1 MNEDSIVATW
11 VECWNLSRHYQPG
24 IVSEEMQAERWNKR
38 SVDFARGMNDDRRRK
53 KTGEILKLLS
63 DIGFKPE
70 GARVLDIGCGPG
82 TLSIP
87 LAKAGAQ
94 VTALDIASGM
104 LDRLRETASAE
115 DLKIQVEE
123 CSWWTADIDT
133 LRYREKFD
141 LVIASMTPGVRDAET
156 FDRMM
161 ACSKHFCYYSN
172 FIRRNEQRLPSGLYS
187 ILGEEE
193 PARNRGNVPAM
204 LYPFMYL
211 YTLGHR
217 PKVNFTHSTF
227 NRSQEWR
234 EAADHAIERLEKT
247 RTLSEET
254 REQIRQ
260 YFRGSS
266 EDGMY
271 HTNSEAYTGMMA
283 WSVREKD

>member
-1 MNEDSIVATW
+1 MNQDSNVATW
-11 VECWNLSRHYQPG
+11 VECWNLSRHHPG
-24 IVSEEMQAERWNKR
+24 AVSEEMQAERWNKR

-53 KTGEILKLLS
+53 KTGEILQLLS
-63 DIGFKPE
+63 DIGFEPE

-94 VTALDIASGM
+94 VTSLDIASGM
-104 LDRLRETASAE
+104 LDRLRETAAAE

-123 CSWWTADIDT
+123 CSWWTADIDA
-133 LRYREKFD
+133 LGYREKFD

-161 ACSKHFCYYSN
+161 ACSNQYCYYSN
-172 FIRRNEQRLPSGLYS
+172 FIRRKEQRLPSGLYP

-193 PARNRGNVPAM
+193 PIKNRGNVPAM

-211 YTLGHR
+211 YTLGYH

-227 NRSQEWR
+227 NRSQEWKV
-234 EAADHAIERLEKT
+234 AADHAIERLERT
-247 RTLSEET
+247 RILSEDT

-260 YFRGSS
+260 YFRESS

-283 WSVREKD
+283 WSVREKN